1 MASSVMEAS
10 SSLLGVLMAEVVRK
24 SWRRSPEVA
33 KTVEGGMGC
42 LGEGHVRGVT
52 LCLDVTHFGG

>member
-1 MASSVMEAS
+1 MASSVMEA